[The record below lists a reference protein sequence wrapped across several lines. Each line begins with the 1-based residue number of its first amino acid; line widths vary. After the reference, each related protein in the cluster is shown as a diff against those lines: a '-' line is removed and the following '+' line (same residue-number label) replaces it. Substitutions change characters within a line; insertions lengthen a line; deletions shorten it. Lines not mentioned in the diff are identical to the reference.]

1 MKKKE
6 FITKTIEKLV
16 DVSDMDIV
24 EAFMKDEF
32 LLDDWIDEE
41 PMIED
46 YEYFWEDYEDLT
58 EEDKERIWKLI
69 VEESNKKF
77 NKARESE
84 AELLKD
90 RKSILNF
97 ITDSIDTSYKDEGE
111 LGYLLSPEEILDI
124 ILENGKK

>member
-6 FITKTIEKLV
+6 FITTEKYV

-24 EAFMKDEF
+24 KAFMEDEF
-32 LLDDWIDEE
+32 QLYYWVDYE
-41 PMIED
+41 PMITD

-69 VEESNKKF
+69 VEESNKKISEA
-77 NKARESE
+77 KESE
-84 AELLKD
+84 KELLKD

-97 ITDSIDTSYKDEGE
+97 ITDSIDASYSNEGE

-124 ILENGKK
+124 ILENGRK